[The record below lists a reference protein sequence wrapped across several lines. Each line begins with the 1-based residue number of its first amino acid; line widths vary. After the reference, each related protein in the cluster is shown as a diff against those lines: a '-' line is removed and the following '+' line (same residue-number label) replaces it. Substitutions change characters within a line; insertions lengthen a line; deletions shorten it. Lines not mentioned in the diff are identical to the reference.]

1 MLDIPVHGEKLT
13 ESLHVLFT
21 LFSEFKA
28 NIHFQQQLANAP
40 PPPPPEPSLDMQLD
54 EGEDVAELS

>member
-21 LFSEFKA
+21 LFSDFKA
-28 NIHFQQQLANAP
+28 NVHFQQQLSSEQ
-40 PPPPPEPSLDMQLD
+40 PEMGGDMEAQTF
-54 EGEDVAELS
+54 EIS